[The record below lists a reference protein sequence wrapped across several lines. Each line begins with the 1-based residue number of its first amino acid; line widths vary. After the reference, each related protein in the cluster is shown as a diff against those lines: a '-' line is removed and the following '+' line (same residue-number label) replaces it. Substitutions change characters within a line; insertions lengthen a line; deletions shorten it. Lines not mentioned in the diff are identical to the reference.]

1 MAIAARF
8 DLAPEKAVEF
18 FLGKKELQETFDW
31 RDMLH
36 QHHDRAF
43 TIAKMMDVSLLGD
56 VKQTVDAAIA
66 EGWSFERFRSEL
78 TPMLISRGWWGR
90 QEMVDPETGEA
101 REVQL
106 GSARRL
112 RVIYDT
118 NLRTSYAAGHWSRID
133 TNADTAPYVMYSAV
147 LDDRTRPEHAAWNGK
162 VLRHDDAWW
171 QSHTP
176 PNGWNCRCTVIQLS
190 ERDLKRLGKDGPDEA
205 PPSPTREWTNPRTG
219 EVLQVPAG
227 VDPGWGYAPGAQW
240 RAESLA
246 LARDKLEAADPQ
258 IAAGA
263 IRSLVASEVFRSWA
277 AKPEGAFPIGLLSD
291 ADAKAINAP
300 SRVVDFTPAI
310 AAKQAREHKELV
322 VDEYHWV
329 QDAIER
335 GRKFKDEDGA
345 MRYVLVEE
353 GYVSV
358 VAASYD
364 GLRTML
370 LSFRR
375 LSTDAVKRDRELRR
389 LLGED

>member
-43 TIAKMMDVSLLGD
+43 TIAKMMDLSLLGE
-56 VKQTVDAAIA
+56 VKQTVDRAIT
-66 EGWSFERFRSEL
+66 EGWAFERFRTEL
-78 TPMLISRGWWGR
+78 TPLLISRGWWGR
-90 QEMVDPETGEA
+90 QEMTDPETGET
-101 REVQL
+101 
-106 GSARRL
+106 RL

-147 LDDRTRPEHAAWNGK
+147 LDDRTRPAHAAWNGK
-162 VLRHDDAWW
+162 VLRHDDPWW
-171 QSHTP
+171 KTHTP

-190 ERDLKRLGKDGPDEA
+190 ERDLKRMGKDGPDEA
-205 PPSPTREWTNPRTG
+205 PPGGTREWTNPRTG
-219 EVLQVPAG
+219 VVEQVPAG

-240 RAESLA
+240 RAEALA

-258 IAAGA
+258 LAAGA

-277 AKPEGAFPIGLLSD
+277 AKPEGPFPIGLLSD
-291 ADAKAINAP
+291 EDAKAINAP

-335 GRKFKDEDGA
+335 GRKLQDSDRSI
-345 MRYVLVEE
+345 RYVLEDE
-353 GYVSV
+353 GYVTV
-358 VAASYD
+358 VATSLD
-364 GLRTML
+364 GLRTILM
-370 LSFRR
+370 SFRR
-375 LSTDAVKRDRELRR
+375 LSREAAKRDREIQR
-389 LLGED
+389 LLNEK